1 MIDVEKEEILLAG
14 KAGIKLIYT
23 SDAQ

>member
-23 SDAQ
+23 SDTQ